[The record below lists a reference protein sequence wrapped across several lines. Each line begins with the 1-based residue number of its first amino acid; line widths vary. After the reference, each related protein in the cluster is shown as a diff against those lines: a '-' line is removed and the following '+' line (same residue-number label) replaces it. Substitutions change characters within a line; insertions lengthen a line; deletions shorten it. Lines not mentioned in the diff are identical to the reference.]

1 MQAQGVAR
9 SGSSA
14 TSRPQAAATP
24 SRAWRA
30 TSRLAA
36 APRQQ
41 QAPARRTA
49 AAAAAGE
56 IAASPTPG
64 IKPDATAIIGNTP
77 MVRLNKVNEMC
88 FADIVCKLES
98 MEPCS
103 SVKDRIA
110 LNMIR
115 RAEEQGL
122 ISPEKTIL
130 VEPTSGNTG
139 VGLAYIAAAKGY
151 KLVLTMPE
159 TMSTE
164 RRVLLKAFGAEL
176 VLTSG
181 KLGMTGAI
189 QKAEEIVKTMPN
201 AYMLQQFDNPA
212 NPEVHYTSTGPEIW
226 RDTDG
231 QVDFLVAGVGTGG
244 TITGAGQYLKEQKP
258 SVQLVAVE
266 PSESAVLSGGKP
278 GYHQIQGIGA
288 GFVPKV
294 LKRELIDE
302 VQRVSSQEAVTMA
315 RRLATEEGLLCGIS
329 SGAAVQAAIRVAQRP
344 ENKGK
349 MVVVVLPS
357 FGERYLS
364 TVLFNHIWGRDA
376 DVDDA
381 LPNSWKERSGQEKPA
396 TQEAKL

>member
-201 AYMLQQFDNPA
+201 AYMLQQFDNPG
-212 NPEVHYTSTGPEIW
+212 ECGL
-226 RDTDG
+226 
-231 QVDFLVAGVGTGG
+231 VDCD
-244 TITGAGQYLKEQKP
+244 GAGERGR
-258 SVQLVAVE
+258 QLNRR
-266 PSESAVLSGGKP
+266 
-278 GYHQIQGIGA
+278 GA
-288 GFVPKV
+288 GSCVEAG
-294 LKRELIDE
+294 RA
-302 VQRVSSQEAVTMA
+302 VSCPCPC
-315 RRLATEEGLLCGIS
+315 RC
-329 SGAAVQAAIRVAQRP
+329 
-344 ENKGK
+344 
-349 MVVVVLPS
+349 
-357 FGERYLS
+357 
-364 TVLFNHIWGRDA
+364 
-376 DVDDA
+376 
-381 LPNSWKERSGQEKPA
+381 PA
-396 TQEAKL
+396 TRKQHACTASTYPS